1 MDDEVQTRRKSF
13 SPFVLQ
19 KTEGAASLAGPRA
32 LAKHWMKER
41 RLVIVIA
48 EGADPTDPRS
58 EFGL

>member
-1 MDDEVQTRRKSF
+1 VQTRRKSF